1 MCAHPNIVL
10 LLQQQLSKSSWPG
23 EDHNILHTSTKSEVF
38 ARSSASTAEVSAL
51 QKPPANLSSR
61 LLTWL
66 DPHIDQSFDVLRGE
80 KLCLRIDCGW
90 FNVYFFEEQSSLMR
104 KKIILTSVGI
114 CRIYYF
120 TGSFLVLE

>member
-1 MCAHPNIVL
+1 MPTAHPNIVL

-23 EDHNILHTSTKSEVF
+23 EDHNILHTSTKKSEVF

-80 KLCLRIDCGW
+80 KLCLRIDCGC
-90 FNVYFFEEQSSLMR
+90 FNVYFFQGTIYS
-104 KKIILTSVGI
+104 ILL
-114 CRIYYF
+114 RPIY
-120 TGSFLVLE
+120 FLIELENIL